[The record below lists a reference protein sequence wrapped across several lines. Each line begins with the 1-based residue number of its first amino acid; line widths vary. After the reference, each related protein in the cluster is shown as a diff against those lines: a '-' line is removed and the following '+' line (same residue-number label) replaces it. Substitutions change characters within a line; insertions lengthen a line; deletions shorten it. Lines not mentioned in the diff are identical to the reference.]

1 LLTKETMHRTSAVT
15 EKIRELITPFLT
27 TLGLTVWGVELA
39 AAGHRQLVRLYLDL
53 AAETPRTPE
62 RLGVTIAECAR
73 VSRHLGSLLEV
84 EEYFH
89 SAYVLEVSSP
99 GLSRRFF
106 EPQQLADFI
115 GREIEARLA
124 VPQNGRKRFRGILT
138 AVAGQVVSM
147 TADPGPKS
155 FPISFDFAEADKVRL
170 IHAFD
175 ATPAGEADGDDSPY
189 GSPEATS

>member
-1 LLTKETMHRTSAVT
+1 MHRTSAVT
-15 EKIRELITPFLT
+15 EKIQELIAPFLA
-27 TLGLTVWGVELA
+27 TLGLDVWGVELA
-39 AAGHRQLVRLYLDL
+39 AAGHRQLVRLYIDL
-53 AAETPRTPE
+53 ADGTPRTPG
-62 RLGVTIAECAR
+62 RRGVTIDECAR

-89 SAYVLEVSSP
+89 GPYVLEVSSP

-106 EPQQLADFI
+106 EAEQLAGYI
-115 GREIEARLA
+115 GREIEAKLA
-124 VPQNGRKRFRGILT
+124 APVNGRKRFRGVLT
-138 AVAGQVVSM
+138 ALEGRIVSM
-147 TADPGPKS
+147 TVDPGPKS

-175 ATPAGEADGDDSPY
+175 ATPEGETDGDDSPY

>member
-1 LLTKETMHRTSAVT
+1 MHRTSAVT
-15 EKIRELITPFLT
+15 EKIRELITPFLG

-53 AAETPRTPE
+53 AADTPRTPE

-106 EPQQLADFI
+106 EAGQLADFI
-115 GREIEARLA
+115 GREIEAKLS
-124 VPQNGRKRFRGILT
+124 VPIDGRKRFRGTLT
-138 AVAGQVVSM
+138 ALDGQTVSM

-155 FPISFDFAEADKVRL
+155 FPISFDFTVADKVRL

-175 ATPAGEADGDDSPY
+175 ATPEGEADGDDSPY